1 MPADSPSHLAP
12 ELLAR
17 NLRLFIWFRAFFNA
31 RFYYPVFAVFFTDL
45 GLTMAQFLWLNAIW
59 ALTIVVFEVPSGVL
73 ADLVGRRK
81 LVIFS
86 ALSMVVEMLLLILA
100 PQHGGWGL
108 FAICAV
114 NRVLSGLAEAAASGA
129 DEALAYDSL
138 KLMAD
143 DDQAIE
149 KKWDDTLVSAMRWR
163 SLGGVLAMLIGGFV
177 FDHESMTDIFGE
189 FPRTLSLKLPVI
201 LCFISACICLVLAIR
216 LTDLGISKKEVGAR
230 TSVKDVGRGMLAAA
244 GWVLKTKWIAAL
256 IIAALLIDAVTR
268 TFVTLQS
275 EYFRW
280 IDLPEYSFGIIGAG
294 MSLAGW
300 VVPFYVKPLAQK
312 FSPRVNMLI
321 AGGSG
326 AVALTGVAWLE
337 NAGGVAATFMV
348 MLTLIHVG
356 FLMSRYINRD
366 APSERRASILS
377 VNNLTLNLGY
387 GIFSGV
393 VALRLSQ
400 VDFGETMKMLPVVLL
415 VGILIWFVAS
425 RGARKSAQDHAT

>member
-1 MPADSPSHLAP
+1 M
-12 ELLAR
+12 
-17 NLRLFIWFRAFFNA
+17 WFRALFNA

-59 ALTIVVFEVPSGVL
+59 AVTIVLFEVPSGVL

-86 ALSMVVEMLLLILA
+86 ALSMAVEMLLLIFA

-138 KLMAD
+138 TAMSTD
-143 DDQAIE
+143 RQMVE
-149 KKWDDTLVSAMRWR
+149 KRWDDTLVSTMRWR
-163 SLGGVLAMLIGGFV
+163 SFAGVLSMLIGGFV
-177 FDHESMTDIFGE
+177 FDHESMMAIFGD
-189 FPRTLSLKLPVI
+189 FPRVISLKLPVI
-201 LCFISACICLVLAIR
+201 FCFLSACVCLVLAIR
-216 LTDLGISKKEVGAR
+216 LTDLGVSQGSEGQR
-230 TSVKDVGRGMLAAA
+230 TSVKDIGRGMIAAA
-244 GWVLKTKWIAAL
+244 SWVITTRWIAVLIAGAL
-256 IIAALLIDAVTR
+256 IIDAVTR

-280 IDLPEYSFGIIGAG
+280 IDLPEYSFGVIGAG

-300 VVPFYVKPLAQK
+300 VVPLYVKPLARR
-312 FSPRVNMLI
+312 FSPRVNLLI
-321 AGGSG
+321 AGGIG
-326 AVALTGVAWLE
+326 VVALIGVAWLRG
-337 NAGGVAATFMV
+337 AGGIAATFVV

-366 APSERRASILS
+366 APSEKRASILS

-387 GIFSGV
+387 GLFSGV
-393 VALRLSQ
+393 VAMRLEQ
-400 VDFGETMKMLPVVLL
+400 VDFGETMKMLPVILL
-415 VGILIWFVAS
+415 ALITLWFLVMRNSGQSSDA
-425 RGARKSAQDHAT
+425 KSVRD

>member
-1 MPADSPSHLAP
+1 MSDVHPDKN
-12 ELLAR
+12 LLAR
-17 NLRLFIWFRAFFNA
+17 NLRIFVWFRAFFNA

-45 GLTMAQFLWLNAIW
+45 GLTMAQFLWLNVIW
-59 ALTIVVFEVPSGVL
+59 AVTIVVFEVPSGVL

-86 ALSMVVEMLLLILA
+86 ALSMVVEMLLLIIA

-138 KLMAD
+138 KIISTDEKL
-143 DDQAIE
+143 IE

-163 SLGGVLAMLIGGFV
+163 SFGGVLAMLIGGFV
-177 FDHESMTDIFGE
+177 FDHGSMTAIFGD
-189 FPRTLSLKLPVI
+189 FSRTISLKLPVM
-201 LCFISACICLVLAIR
+201 LCFLSACVCLVLAIR
-216 LTDLGISKKEVGAR
+216 LRDLDITRKSEG
-230 TSVKDVGRGMLAAA
+230 TSVKDVGCGMLAAVN
-244 GWVLKTKWIAAL
+244 WVITTRWIAGLILGAL
-256 IIAALLIDAVTR
+256 IIVAVTR

-300 VVPFYVKPLAQK
+300 IVPFYVKPLTRR
-312 FSPRVNMLI
+312 FSPSVNMLI
-321 AGGSG
+321 AGGIG
-326 AVALTGVAWLE
+326 TAALFGVVWMRG
-337 NAGGVAATFMV
+337 AGGIVSAFTV

-366 APSERRASILS
+366 APSEKRASILS
-377 VNNLTLNLGY
+377 VNNLVLNIGY
-387 GIFSGV
+387 SLFSGL
-393 VALRLSQ
+393 VAVRLGQ
-400 VDFGETMKMLPVVLL
+400 VDFGETMKMLPVALL
-415 VGILIWFVAS
+415 GGVLIWFLAIH
-425 RGARKSAQDHAT
+425 RGGRSANSVN